1 MHRPSA
7 SPSAEPSSRQ
17 TSEANDKT
25 ILIADSQYL
34 TTTALSSLLV
44 EKGYTVQTAASRHE
58 LIGELKSG
66 DVSLLVTDYILFDYR
81 SINDLREIAA
91 SQPEIPVLVLC
102 NSINPMQIRELNLAG
117 IRNIALKTD
126 ERTELLHA
134 VATALKK
141 KKAYTGSVLDILLH
155 QDGPAQEAN
164 LLTSSEIEIVRLI
177 SSGLSTKE
185 IAAKKHISFHTVMTH
200 RKNIFRKLGVSSSQ
214 EMMLL
219 AIKAGLIDNIEYH
232 I

>member
-7 SPSAEPSSRQ
+7 SPSTEPSSKELRE
-17 TSEANDKT
+17 TDKNT

-34 TTTALSSLLV
+34 TTSALTSLLL
-44 EKGYTVQTAASRHE
+44 EKGYSVQSAASRSE
-58 LIGELKSG
+58 LIDKLKNHA
-66 DVSLLVTDYILFDYR
+66 VTLLVTDYILFDYR
-81 SINDLREIAA
+81 SVNDLREITA
-91 SQPEIPVLVLC
+91 SQPDLPVLVLC
-102 NSINPMQIRELNLAG
+102 NAINPMQIRELDLAG

-126 ERTELLHA
+126 DRTELLHA
-134 VATALKK
+134 IATALKK
-141 KKAYTGSVLDILLH
+141 KKAYTGSVLDILLK

-164 LLTSSEIEIVRLI
+164 LLTGSEIEIVRLI

>member
-1 MHRPSA
+1 MQRL
-7 SPSAEPSSRQ
+7 SAEPSPRQ

-34 TTTALSSLLV
+34 TTTALNSLLL

-58 LIGELKSG
+58 LIGKLKSG

-91 SQPEIPVLVLC
+91 SQPEVPVLVLC

-134 VATALKK
+134 ITTALKK